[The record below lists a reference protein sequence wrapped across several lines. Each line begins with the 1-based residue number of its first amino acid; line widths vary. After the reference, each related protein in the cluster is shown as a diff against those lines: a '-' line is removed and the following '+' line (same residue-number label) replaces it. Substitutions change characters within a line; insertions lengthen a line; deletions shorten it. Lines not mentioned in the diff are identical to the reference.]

1 MNVVQQ
7 PGTRERIDAMNVA
20 DVETFPLSEIVPL
33 TALLVWWKTC
43 RYPRQYQVHK
53 LFDTYRVVRLK

>member
-1 MNVVQQ
+1 
-7 PGTRERIDAMNVA
+7 MNVA